1 MDHAAVI
8 QVAIGDFRQEG
19 HKEPRPAAAR
29 APLTPDRPLRH
40 DRRMQRLISAGST
53 DAIQELA
60 GRLVRAERQRVP
72 ILAPSAWLPGL
83 SVEEA
88 YEIQDAIVGR
98 RLEGGELIVGWKI
111 GLTSSDAQDQ
121 FEADEP
127 DRAPILSDRLVRDG
141 DRILLDELIQPR
153 VVAGIAVEFGRPF
166 AGPGMTG
173 ADVLPYA
180 TGLRAAIEVLDSRIE
195 EWRIRLPDTIADM
208 ASSARLVVGDALI
221 PPDGIDPRRLGVAL
235 ERNGKGIATG
245 TGSAVLGDPLKA
257 VAWLA
262 NVLGRMRQDIEVG
275 HIVMTGA
282 LHASVPAARGD
293 TFRAFFD
300 RLGSVS
306 VSFV

>member
-1 MDHAAVI
+1 MAS
-8 QVAIGDFRQEG
+8 
-19 HKEPRPAAAR
+19 AR
-29 APLTPDRPLRH
+29 AASRRGLTLTRSLGH
-40 DRRMQRLISAGST
+40 DRDVQRFISAGTT
-53 DAIQELA
+53 DVVQELA

-72 ILAPSAWLPGL
+72 IPAPSAWLPGL

-111 GLTSSDAQDQ
+111 GLTSADAQEQ
-121 FEADEP
+121 FGADEP

-141 DRILLDELIQPR
+141 DSILLDELIQPR
-153 VVAGIAVEFGRPF
+153 VAAGIAMEIARPL

-173 ADVLPYA
+173 ADVLAYA
-180 TGLRAAIEVLDSRIE
+180 TGFRPTIEVLDSRIE
-195 EWRIRLPDTIADM
+195 DWRIRLPDTIADM
-208 ASSARLVVGDALI
+208 ASSARLVVGDTLT
-221 PPDGIDPRRLGVAL
+221 PPDGIDPRRIGVAL

-245 TGSAVLGDPLKA
+245 TGTAVLGDPLRA

-282 LHASVPAARGD
+282 LHASVPAERGD

-306 VSFV
+306 VSFD